1 MDKKLKIGVIGNG
14 NISGVH
20 LRAYSLNPNVEIYA
34 LCDINEKAMQRRAKE
49 YGVTRLFTDV
59 NEMVKL
65 PELDAVSVCTWNAAH
80 AECAI
85 AALNAGKH
93 VLCEKPMATNVDEA
107 RHEGSRRKERQA
119 PHDRLRAP
127 LRQRLRHFEG
137 LHR

>member
-93 VLCEKPMATNVDEA
+93 VLC
-107 RHEGSRRKERQA
+107 
-119 PHDRLRAP
+119 
-127 LRQRLRHFEG
+127 
-137 LHR
+137 